1 MLRFQCAAAALL
13 VLPAVS
19 SAEVPV
25 EFVAREGARIT
36 VDGVLRDWSVE
47 LSTLGAGAE
56 VVAGASSWRGP
67 DDARLRFALAR
78 DAQSLWI
85 AAEITDDRLVRS
97 PARRATEDAVVLTF
111 AVDGGPVRE
120 IALHPGDPGRF
131 ASEARWTVGGSG
143 PVRGAEVVEAP
154 APQGISLEARIP
166 WASLPGV
173 SEGIS
178 RLRVRV
184 AYRDVDEGGATS
196 VLASG
201 AGDARSP
208 TALPFSVNALNAGA
222 GAPPTDPLEGF
233 RRERGLTAAT
243 PTFDRRVN
251 LGGDARPERAVVWP
265 GVLVVS
271 GPGVNNGAGY
281 LFAELAAREAR
292 DLLEVTARDVT
303 ADGRA
308 DLVLRQRVTVGD
320 VTRELL
326 TVYAVDEQGALR
338 RVLAHEVARTQGS
351 ATLRDDVSWPEAG
364 ALRVAYA
371 RNEGW
376 ARERWADGGE
386 AEVIAAL
393 TPWGP
398 HRARLYRWNNATRS
412 FAVERVDANAETPAA
427 PASPVAPTAEPAA
440 DLSGVLALFRQREGL
455 PASAQPSLRASGDMV
470 EDPTP
475 EQLLVFGR
483 VMVMVGP
490 RFLGGRSFY
499 ALQLPMTEADE
510 VRALDVVDVTGDGRG
525 EAVLRIVRNVTTQ
538 VRGAQIP
545 SQREMLLVYGVDP
558 ARRGRIFAAEVA
570 RRVGDDRVENEVALP
585 RGGGREIT
593 VRAGRARGWTAE
605 TYPFHDAPQERVF
618 PLLLPW
624 ESDSQ
629 RVVYRWDGTSF
640 SRSP

>member
-1 MLRFQCAAAALL
+1 MPRILCATAALL

-19 SAEVPV
+19 QAEVPV
-25 EFVAREGARIT
+25 EIVAREGARIT

-78 DAQSLWI
+78 DEQSLWI

-97 PARRATEDAVVLTF
+97 PARRASEDAVVLTF

-120 IALHPGDPGRF
+120 ITLHPGDPGRF

-173 SEGIS
+173 SEGLS
-178 RLRVRV
+178 RLRLRV

-196 VLASG
+196 LLASG
-201 AGDARSP
+201 PGDVRSP
-208 TALPFSVNALNAGA
+208 AALALSVNALNAGA
-222 GAPPTDPLEGF
+222 GAPRVDPLEAF
-233 RRERGLTAAT
+233 RAERGLTGVTA
-243 PTFDRRVN
+243 TFDRRVN

-265 GVLVVS
+265 GVLVVT

-303 ADGRA
+303 ADGHA
-308 DLVLRQRVTVGD
+308 DLVLRQRVTVGE
-320 VTRELL
+320 VGRELL

-338 RVLAHEVARTQGS
+338 RVLAHEIARTQGP
-351 ATLRDDVSWPEAG
+351 ATLRDEVSWPEAG
-364 ALRVAYA
+364 ALRVAFA
-371 RNEGW
+371 RNDGW
-376 ARERWADGGE
+376 TRERWADGGE
-386 AEVIAAL
+386 AEVQAAL

-398 HRARLYRWNNATRS
+398 HRARLYRWNSATRG
-412 FAVERVDANAETPAA
+412 FAVERVDANAEAPAA
-427 PASPVAPTAEPAA
+427 PATPAPAAEPSA

-455 PASAQPSLRASGDMV
+455 PPTAQPSLRATGDMV

-499 ALQLPMTEADE
+499 ALQLPMTERDE
-510 VRALDVVDVTGDGRG
+510 VRALDVVDLTGDGRG
-525 EAVLRIVRNVTTQ
+525 EAVLRVVRNVTTQ
-538 VRGAQIP
+538 VRGAEIP
-545 SQREMLLVYGVDP
+545 SQREMLLVYSVDP

-570 RRVGDDRVENEVALP
+570 RRVGDDRIENEVALP

-593 VRAGRARGWTAE
+593 VRAGRARGWSADN
-605 TYPFHDAPQERVF
+605 YPFHDAPQERVF

-624 ESDSQ
+624 DNDSQ
-629 RVVYRWDGTSF
+629 RAVYRWDGTAF
-640 SRSP
+640 TRSP